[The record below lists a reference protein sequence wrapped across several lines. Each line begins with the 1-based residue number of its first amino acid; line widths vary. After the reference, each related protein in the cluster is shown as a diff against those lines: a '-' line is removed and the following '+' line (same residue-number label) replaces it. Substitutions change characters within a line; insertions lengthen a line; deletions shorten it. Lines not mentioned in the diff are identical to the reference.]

1 MSLYM
6 NSFNYC
12 SNAPNNAINNVY
24 YYFPSSS
31 SNAVFEFNST
41 NLNNNATKS
50 KKLKN
55 KFTPEEDEK
64 LKQLVSVYGTN
75 AWSTIASLMGTNR
88 NHRQCRERWKNYV
101 DPTLQNNQP
110 WNYDDDRLLVEKY
123 AELGPKWNKIAKYFH
138 NRSDNSIRNR
148 WQLIIRQWERKQQ
161 QHQQQLQIEQTDID
175 NESDEYTSTAVLE
188 ARTQPSIINA

>member
-1 MSLYM
+1 M
-6 NSFNYC
+6 NNFNFC
-12 SNAPNNAINNVY
+12 NNAPNNSVNSVY

-31 SNAVFEFNST
+31 NSLLEFNNST
-41 NLNNNATKS
+41 LNNNIVKS

-55 KFTPEEDEK
+55 KFTPEEDDK
-64 LKQLVSVYGTN
+64 LRQLVSMYGTN

-110 WNYDDDRLLVEKY
+110 WNYEDDRLLVEKY

-161 QHQQQLQIEQTDID
+161 QNQQQIQIERQEID
-175 NESDEYTSTAVLE
+175 NESDEYTSATVLE
-188 ARTQPSIINA
+188 ATQPNIINA

>member
-1 MSLYM
+1 MNPHYLMS
-6 NSFNYC
+6 NYSYST
-12 SNAPNNAINNVY
+12 SNGTSVY
-24 YYFPSSS
+24 YYYPTTTNGMIDFSS
-31 SNAVFEFNST
+31 V
-41 NLNNNATKS
+41 NNNIVKS

-64 LKQLVSVYGTN
+64 LRQLVSMYGTN

-101 DPTLQNNQP
+101 DPTLMNNQP

-123 AELGPKWNKIAKYFH
+123 AELGPKWNKIAKFFH

-161 QHQQQLQIEQTDID
+161 QQNQQQIQMERQEID
-175 NESDEYTSTAVLE
+175 NESDEYSSANVLE
-188 ARTQPSIINA
+188 ATSQPRIINA